1 MHSMPTPLQIDII
14 TIFPEMLEGF
24 IGASMLKRAAQM
36 QAVHFNLVNLR
47 DFTSDRHRTV
57 DDRPYGGGPGMIMK
71 PEPFFK
77 AVSALRTPAARVVM
91 PSPQGKTFNQAMAR
105 ELAGARHLIF
115 LCGHY
120 EGIDDRVAQ
129 TLATDEISIGDYV
142 LTNGTLAAAVVIDAV
157 VRLLPGVLGA
167 PDGTVEESFCGNRLE
182 YPQFTRPEVF
192 CNLRVPDVLRS
203 GDHRAIARWRAEESR
218 RRTLARRPDML
229 AQAPDAGESEN

>member
-1 MHSMPTPLQIDII
+1 MSTPLQIDIV

-47 DFTSDRHRTV
+47 DFTTDRHRTV

-77 AVSALRTPAARVVM
+77 AVSALRTQEARVVM
-91 PSPQGKTFNQAMAR
+91 TSPQGKTFNQTMAR
-105 ELAGARHLIF
+105 ELSNARHLIF

-120 EGIDDRVAQ
+120 EGSDDRVAQ
-129 TLATDEISIGDYV
+129 TLVTDEISIGDYI
-142 LTNGTLAAAVVIDAV
+142 LTNGALAAAVIIDAV

-167 PDGTVEESFCGNRLE
+167 PDGTADESFCGNRLE

-192 CNLRVPDVLRS
+192 CNLRVPEVLRS
-203 GDHRAIARWRAEESR
+203 GDHMAIARWRADESR
-218 RRTLARRPDML
+218 RRTLERRPDML
-229 AQAPDAGESEN
+229 AADEDKSEN

>member
-1 MHSMPTPLQIDII
+1 MSTPLQIDIV

-47 DFTSDRHRTV
+47 DFTTDRHRTV

-77 AVSALRTPAARVVM
+77 AVSALRTQEARVVM
-91 PSPQGKTFNQAMAR
+91 TSPQGKTFNQTMAR
-105 ELAGARHLIF
+105 ELSNARHLIF

-129 TLATDEISIGDYV
+129 TLVTDEISIGDYI
-142 LTNGTLAAAVVIDAV
+142 LTNGALAAAVIIDAV

-167 PDGTVEESFCGNRLE
+167 PDGTADESFCGNRLE

-192 CNLRVPDVLRS
+192 CNLRVPEVLRS
-203 GDHRAIARWRAEESR
+203 GDHMAIARWRADESR
-218 RRTLARRPDML
+218 RRTLERRPDML
-229 AQAPDAGESEN
+229 AADEDKSEN